1 MATSELRSRDMMV
14 EREISKFL
22 DEKLYS
28 NSSIFSKTE
37 RTDNIENQLSG
48 SDIIISIPKLGIINA
63 IVDEKA
69 ATHYINKNLPTF
81 AFELSFKLNN
91 GKIAE
96 GWLTDTGKKTQFYLL
111 MWISAKKDW
120 DIKKEDITQIEYIL
134 IERNKILSYLNSK
147 GYGIFELKNK
157 AKIILN
163 NNVDGVIDKLN
174 ETAYYFYFSNRLTEK
189 PINIVIRKSKL
200 IELSVLNHTIN

>member
-81 AFELSFKLNN
+81 AFELCFKLNN
-91 GKIAE
+91 GKIVE

-163 NNVDGVIDKLN
+163 NNIDGVIDKLSD
-174 ETAYYFYFSNRLTEK
+174 TAYYFYFSNRLTEK
-189 PINIVIRKSKL
+189 PIN
-200 IELSVLNHTIN
+200 